1 MTGDR
6 LYLYAI
12 APAAPADLGT
22 GIDGAVVQ
30 ALAGPQGV
38 TAVVHEHDGGPYQGA
53 DDDVRRW
60 AVEHSA
66 VVERVWHGSG
76 TVLPASFNVIVAP
89 GDDVS
94 AARRLEEWMESRAD
108 VLRERLDALTDRVEL
123 RVEIS
128 LDREQAATGHPDVM
142 AARAELGTR
151 PPGVQRLLRKRIEHL
166 ERDIADE
173 RARDRYPVYRHRL
186 ASVSEGLDDNA
197 RAHPAAG
204 TSLVL
209 SVSLLVPEHDVH
221 GVGTVLTAIQGEEPA
236 TRIRYLGPWPPYS
249 FADIT
254 GLAPPGPDP

>member
-1 MTGDR
+1 MTADR

-12 APAAPADLGT
+12 APGAPADLGT
-22 GIDGAVVQ
+22 GIDGAVLHT
-30 ALAGPQGV
+30 LAVPQGV
-38 TAVVHEHDGGPYQGA
+38 AAVVHEHDGGPYQGA

-66 VVERVWHGSG
+66 VVERVWHGAG

-89 GDDVS
+89 GDGAP
-94 AARRLEEWMESRAD
+94 AARRLEGWMESRAD
-108 VLRERLDALTDRVEL
+108 VLRERLDALAGRVEL
-123 RVEIS
+123 RVEIG
-128 LDREQAATGHPDVM
+128 LDREQAAASHPDVV
-142 AARAELGTR
+142 AARAELGSR

-186 ASVSEGLDDNA
+186 AVVSEGLDDNA

-254 GLAPPGPDP
+254 GLEPPGPEP